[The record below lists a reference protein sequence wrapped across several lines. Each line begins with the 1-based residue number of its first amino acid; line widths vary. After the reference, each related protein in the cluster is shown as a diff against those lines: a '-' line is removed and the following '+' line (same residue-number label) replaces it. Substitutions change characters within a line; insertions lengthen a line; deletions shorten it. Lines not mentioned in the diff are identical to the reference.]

1 MEVTWYGHSC
11 FRLAERG
18 AAAIVTDP
26 YDRGLGLPPPRLKAD
41 VVTISHDAPD
51 HNNAAALKGGEVRVL
66 TGPGEYEIGGVFIT
80 GIDVRPEKKGR
91 NKEERPRNTVFLFAF
106 DGLTVCHLGDLTH
119 VPSQAQVEALGP
131 VNVLLLPVGGAGHT
145 LNAAQAAE
153 VVSLLEPNIVV
164 PMHYKV
170 KGVELKLDPV
180 GKFLKEMGLGEI
192 ASQESLKVTKS
203 ALPEETQVV
212 ILDIKRA

>member
-1 MEVTWYGHSC
+1 MEIVWYGHSC
-11 FRLAERG
+11 FRLSERG
-18 AAAIVTDP
+18 AATVVTDP
-26 YDRGLGLPPPRLKAD
+26 YDKSLGLSLPRLKAD

-51 HNNAAALKGGEVRVL
+51 HNYVAALRGEARVL
-66 TGPGEYEIGGVFIT
+66 TGPGEYEIGGMFIT

-106 DGLTVCHLGDLTH
+106 DGVTVCHLGDLTH

-131 VNVLLLPVGGAGHT
+131 VNVLLLPVGNAGHT

-153 VVSLLEPNIVV
+153 VVNLLEPNIVV
-164 PMHYKV
+164 PMHYKT

-180 GKFLKEMGLGEI
+180 SKFLKEMGLGEI
-192 ASQESLKVTKS
+192 APQETLKVAKAT
-203 ALPEETQVV
+203 LPEETQVV
-212 ILDIKRA
+212 ILEIKGT